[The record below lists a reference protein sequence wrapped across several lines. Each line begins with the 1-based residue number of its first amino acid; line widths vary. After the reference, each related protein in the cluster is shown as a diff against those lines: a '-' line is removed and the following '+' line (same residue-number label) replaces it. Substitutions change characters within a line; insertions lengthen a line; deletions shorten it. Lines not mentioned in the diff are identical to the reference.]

1 MQSVCSAFSTGRLR
15 LYGGVRAAHTVR
27 TMNAIL
33 STDDENSRPTSAWQ
47 VIQSVLWSFFGVQS
61 SKNRQRDFTRG
72 KPIHYLVAALLMTGV
87 VALIFYAAV
96 QLVLHFAVN

>member
-1 MQSVCSAFSTGRLR
+1 
-15 LYGGVRAAHTVR
+15 
-27 TMNAIL
+27 MNAEL
-33 STDDENSRPTSAWQ
+33 ASDDEKSRPTSAWQ

-87 VALIFYAAV
+87 VALFFFAVV
-96 QLVLHFAVN
+96 QLVLHFAAPSRPSPPPSRAHPAASAHG